1 MAAGSE
7 RGRPSGANRYTKL
20 LERIFHGKHGVG
32 KTRIEV
38 ARDEIAES
46 RGCLEPPLP
55 KNLGDVIYTFRLE
68 PREPSG

>member
-32 KTRIEV
+32 KTRIEF
-38 ARDEIAES
+38 ARDEIAEAAAA
-46 RGCLEPPLP
+46 L
-55 KNLGDVIYTFRLE
+55 NLRY
-68 PREPSG
+68 PRIRAT